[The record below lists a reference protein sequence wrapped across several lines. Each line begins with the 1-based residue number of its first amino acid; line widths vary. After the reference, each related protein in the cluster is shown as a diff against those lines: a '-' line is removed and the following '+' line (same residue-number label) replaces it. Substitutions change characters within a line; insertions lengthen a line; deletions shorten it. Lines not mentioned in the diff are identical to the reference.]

1 MVVHLAAER
10 QNNRNGQSG
19 AMGDNAKWMAVEI
32 TMDGS
37 SKNTMDG
44 GSGNGQRRRNG
55 QRNRKASTMGDG
67 TETAMTATMTQ
78 KMAVAAATTTTTA
91 DGMGRMATTG

>member
-1 MVVHLAAER
+1 MVHLAAER
-10 QNNRNGQSG
+10 QNNRDGQSST
-19 AMGDNAKWMAVEI
+19 MGDNAKWMAVEI

-44 GSGNGQRRRNG
+44 CSGNGQQRCNG

-67 TETAMTATMTQ
+67 METAITATMTQ
-78 KMAVAAATTTTTA
+78 KMAAAAATTTTTA
-91 DGMGRMATTG
+91 DGMGGMATTG